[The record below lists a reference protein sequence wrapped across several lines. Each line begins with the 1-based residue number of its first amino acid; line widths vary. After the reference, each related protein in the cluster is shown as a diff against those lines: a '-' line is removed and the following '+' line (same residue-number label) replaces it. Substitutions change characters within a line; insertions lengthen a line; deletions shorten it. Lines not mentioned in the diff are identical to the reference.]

1 MEILLGIIGI
11 LLALIAFL
19 LLKMLQKVSKLIVLF
34 RSQIDKGFLKKLDIV
49 FKHVTGNKGKIHVS
63 IDSNGKTKKELI
75 DRSY

>member
-19 LLKMLQKVSKLIVLF
+19 FLKMLQKVSKLIVLI

-49 FKHVTGNKGKIHVS
+49 FKHVTGNNGKIHVS